1 MAVDEIAVAHN
12 ERRWAVAMAGV
23 TAIFLAA
30 ILYATIGLHLNP
42 PSHIETID
50 PATIHVSGEFAEE
63 NLGTRL
69 EPTGGLTVRL
79 VTTQFSFSPSCVVV
93 PQDTPV
99 TFRIVSPDV
108 IHGIIVVGT
117 NVNTMVIPGYVS
129 RVRTRFAEVGEKLM
143 PCHEFC
149 GLGHSQMIAKVRV
162 VPLSE
167 FKLDA
172 DGRAACAAP

>member
-1 MAVDEIAVAHN
+1 MAVDEIAVAQS
-12 ERRWAVAMAGV
+12 ERRWAIGMAGV
-23 TAIFLAA
+23 TVLFLAA

-42 PSHIETID
+42 PSNVETID
-50 PATIHVSGEFAEE
+50 PATIHVSGEFAED

-69 EPTGGLTVRL
+69 DPKGGLTVRL

-99 TFRIVSPDV
+99 TFRVVSPDV
-108 IHGIIVVGT
+108 IHGLIVVGT

-129 RVRTRFAEVGEKLM
+129 RVRTQFAEAGEKLM

-162 VPLSE
+162 VPLNE

>member
-1 MAVDEIAVAHN
+1 MAVDEIAVVRS
-12 ERRWAVAMAGV
+12 ERRWATAMVAVSAV
-23 TAIFLAA
+23 LLAA
-30 ILYATIGLHLNP
+30 ILYAAMSLHLNP
-42 PSHIETID
+42 PTNVELVD
-50 PATIHVSGEFAEE
+50 PATIHVSGEFAED

-69 EPTGGLTVRL
+69 EPQGGIVTRL

-99 TFRIVSPDV
+99 TFRVVSPDV
-108 IHGIIVVGT
+108 IHGIMVVGT

-129 RVRTRFAEVGEKLM
+129 RVRTRFSEAGEMLM

-162 VPLSE
+162 VPVSE
-167 FKLDA
+167 FKPDA
-172 DGRAACAAP
+172 DGRAHCAEP

>member
-1 MAVDEIAVAHN
+1 MAVDVISVARS
-12 ERRWAVAMAGV
+12 ERRWAIAMVGV
-23 TAIFLAA
+23 TAVLLAA
-30 ILYATIGLHLNP
+30 IIYAALGPHLTP
-42 PSHIETID
+42 PTNIETID
-50 PATIHVSGEFAEE
+50 PATIHVSGEFAEG

-69 EPTGGLTVRL
+69 DPKGGITVRL
-79 VTTQFSFSPSCVVV
+79 VTTQFSFLPSCVVV

-99 TFRIVSPDV
+99 TIRVVSPDV
-108 IHGIIVVGT
+108 IHGLIVVGT

-129 RVRTRFAEVGEKLM
+129 RVRTRFPEIGEMLM

-162 VPLSE
+162 VPVSD

-172 DGRAACAAP
+172 DGRAPCAEP

>member
-1 MAVDEIAVAHN
+1 MSVNEIAVAHS
-12 ERRWAVAMAGV
+12 ERRWAFAMAGV
-23 TAIFLAA
+23 TAVFLVA
-30 ILYATIGLHLNP
+30 ILYATIGLHLGP
-42 PSHIETID
+42 PSNIETID

-69 EPTGGLTVRL
+69 EPKGGLTVRL

-99 TFRIVSPDV
+99 TFRVVSPDV

-129 RVRTRFAEVGEKLM
+129 RVRTQFAEVGEKLM

-172 DGRAACAAP
+172 DGRAACAEP

>member
-1 MAVDEIAVAHN
+1 MSADEHSVAKS
-12 ERRWAVAMAGV
+12 ERRWVAAMGGV
-23 TAIFLAA
+23 TVILIGAITYASAA
-30 ILYATIGLHLNP
+30 LHLNP
-42 PSHIETID
+42 PTNIETID
-50 PATIHVSGEFAEE
+50 PATIHVRGEFADG

-69 EPTGGLTVRL
+69 DDESGVTIRL
-79 VTTQFSFSPSCVVV
+79 VTTQFSFAPSCVVA

-129 RVRTRFAEVGEKLM
+129 SVRTRFKEIGEMLM

-149 GLGHSQMIAKVRV
+149 GLGHSQMIAKVKV

-172 DGRAACAAP
+172 DGRAACAEP

>member
-1 MAVDEIAVAHN
+1 MAVDEISVARS
-12 ERRWAVAMAGV
+12 ERRWAFAMASV
-23 TAIFLAA
+23 TAILLVA
-30 ILYATIGLHLNP
+30 IIYATVGLHLTP
-42 PSHIETID
+42 PTNIETID
-50 PATIHVSGEFAEE
+50 PATIHVSGEFVED

-69 EPTGGLTVRL
+69 DPEGGLTTRL

-99 TFRIVSPDV
+99 TFRLVSPDV
-108 IHGIIVVGT
+108 IHGVIVVGT

-129 RVRTRFAEVGEKLM
+129 RVRTQFAEVGEKLM

-162 VPLSE
+162 VPLAD
-167 FKLDA
+167 FKLDNE
-172 DGRAACAAP
+172 GRASCAEP

>member
-1 MAVDEIAVAHN
+1 MAVDEIAVAHS

-93 PQDTPV
+93 PQGTPV

-162 VPLSE
+162 IPLSE

>member
-1 MAVDEIAVAHN
+1 MAVNEIAVAHS
-12 ERRWAVAMAGV
+12 ERRWAVAMVGV
-23 TAIFLAA
+23 TAVFLFA

-42 PSHIETID
+42 PSNVETID
-50 PATIHVSGEFAEE
+50 PATIHLDGEFADE

-69 EPTGGLTVRL
+69 EPKGGLTVRL
-79 VTTQFSFSPSCVVV
+79 VTTQFSFLPACVVV

-129 RVRTRFAEVGEKLM
+129 RVRTQFAEAGEKLM

-172 DGRAACAAP
+172 DGRAACAEP